1 MLKLSIV
8 VRKHNKKDGSN
19 FYKATA
25 KGKYIP
31 LVEVQDDVFYT
42 IKLHTPKDEKGVSEV
57 RRIPE
62 KAGFYE
68 LAIPSRKD
76 IWLDQREEMLGK
88 NIVHVR
94 CSKVLFVEALPVREL
109 ENK

>member
-31 LVEVQDDVFYT
+31 LVEVQYDVFYN

-62 KAGFYE
+62 KSGFYE

>member
-8 VRKHNKKDGSN
+8 VRKHEKKEGGN

-42 IKLHTPKDEKGVSEV
+42 IKLHTPKNEKGVSEP
-57 RRIPE
+57 IKLPE
-62 KAGFYE
+62 KTGFYE

-76 IWLDQREEMLGK
+76 IWLDQREDMLGK

-94 CSKVLFVEALPVREL
+94 TTKVLFVEALPTRDI